1 MVSQVLFLVVIYSYI
16 NSSPMLYVMKFE
28 SVHNNEN
35 TPIVVDR
42 LLSCCIIIFLKLT
55 DLL

>member
-1 MVSQVLFLVVIYSYI
+1 
-16 NSSPMLYVMKFE
+16 MLYVMKFE
-28 SVHNNEN
+28 SVHNNKN